1 MIDLRK
7 HSSRHLETK
16 LVLPIPETRRYEREI
31 HYYLFS
37 PPQLYVNRT
46 TYSEERILH
55 KFQSHGRYSS
65 PEFTLEELLD
75 NENVLSPLTIL
86 TQYIHDLRKDLN
98 AVPERKVIHEL
109 QTVVN
114 SVRHETKACL
124 KDCKD
129 MVKLGM
135 ADDLGS
141 TLTNWHKNASA
152 LLTILR
158 EMITTLQEKLDSE
171 SRLLLAFLWTDEAAS
186 LICEKNAIDLYMA
199 STAMQGETLH
209 PILGKLLQFSRDEL
223 EYRSK
228 RQYPSGSTNA
238 ETVQYR
244 KAVLKKWTQSS
255 LYLVPDVSRWPK
267 RVSEILAGIA
277 AAVAM
282 AFATL
287 TTIFAEET
295 FIKNSFQW
303 ALIVIIGY
311 VFKDRIKEWLRL
323 FFNAVLPKMMADE
336 ISSFLSPKTNKKICS
351 SRIKLKFTNPDE
363 IPSFVKEIRRD
374 KNNPF
379 RDMLPQEN
387 VIHYMRDLTMHPLS
401 KQGMARDRFP
411 RENNFTL
418 VTRVRLDDFLKEMD
432 DPNDVVF
439 RMDPD
444 ADELDQLNSERVYHL
459 HLIIREYSK
468 KEDLDLYSHY
478 TVVLNKSGIVRLE
491 QMPLS

>member
-1 MIDLRK
+1 LIDLRR

-16 LVLPIPETRRYEREI
+16 LILPIPETRKYEREI

-37 PPQLYVNRT
+37 PPQLYVNRSM
-46 TYSEERILH
+46 YSEEHILH

-65 PEFTLEELLD
+65 PEITLEELLD
-75 NENVLSPLTIL
+75 DGNSLSPLSIL
-86 TQYIHDLRKDLN
+86 KQYTQELLIDLN
-98 AVPERKVIHEL
+98 AVQERNVIHEL

-135 ADDLGS
+135 HDDLNA
-141 TLTNWHKNASA
+141 TLMNWHESASA
-152 LLTILR
+152 LLKILR
-158 EMITTLQEKLDSE
+158 GMISEIQEKVDPE
-171 SRLLLAFLWTDEAAS
+171 SRLFLAYLWTDEAVS
-186 LICEKNAIDLYMA
+186 LICEKHAIDLYMA
-199 STAMQGETLH
+199 SASMGNEEDKQ
-209 PILGKLLQFSRDEL
+209 ILGKLMQFSRDEL

-228 RQYPSGSTNA
+228 MEYPSGSTNA

-255 LYLVPDVSRWPK
+255 LYLVPNISKWPK

-282 AFATL
+282 AFALL

-295 FIKNSFQW
+295 FIKNSLQW

-351 SRIKLKFTNPDE
+351 SRIKLKITNPDE
-363 IPSFVKEIRRD
+363 IPAPVREIRRD

-379 RDMLPQEN
+379 RDMLPQED
-387 VIHYMRDLTMHPLS
+387 VIHYVRNLTMHPLS

-411 RENNFTL
+411 RENHFTL
-418 VTRVRLDDFLKEMD
+418 VTRIRLDDFLKEMD

-459 HLIIREYSK
+459 HLVMREYSK
-468 KEDLDLYSHY
+468 KEGLELYTHY